1 VSYSK
6 TSQQAV
12 TACPLQF
19 QTNMIAN
26 LDTYFRS
33 QQVSLQWSPIL
44 FAMANEL
51 EAIASPVD
59 LRQLFQKIGARFSEG
74 VAEQFLDIKALPEL
88 NDALNDLWAR
98 TQWGYV
104 QLQEAPDCIEIS
116 HQFSPLYEAFGERAI
131 PWTIGL
137 LEGFYQSIFRKF
149 GAAELLTA
157 QCVGIDDNG
166 QKLNIRFA

>member
-1 VSYSK
+1 M
-6 TSQQAV
+6 
-12 TACPLQF
+12 TA
-19 QTNMIAN
+19 T

-44 FAMANEL
+44 FAMATEL
-51 EAIASPVD
+51 EAIASTED
-59 LRQLFQKIGARFSEG
+59 LRLLFQKIGIRLSES
-74 VAEQFLDIKALPEL
+74 VVEQFIDVKDLSEL

-131 PWTIGL
+131 AWTIGL
-137 LEGFYQSIFRKF
+137 LEGFYQATFRNF
-149 GAAELLTA
+149 CSTDLLNA
-157 QCVGIDDNG
+157 QCVGVEDNG
-166 QKLNIRFA
+166 HKLNIRFA